1 MNQESTS
8 RRQDLGLSVITL
20 SAGPLLILCGSA
32 LAPTVAGPAP
42 NTGPLGAVVSQ
53 SFADLR
59 RSSLQTL
66 DEVMG
71 LAAVA
76 GGVLLTLLTL
86 GSVLMAAA
94 AVVSH
99 RVGALR
105 AEHLFNSLSPS
116 FMRRTLIVTLS
127 AHLAVG
133 GLAASPA
140 LAHAVPTADQGIA
153 ADAPP
158 APTFITTS
166 PASPTST
173 ASPTSPTDPA
183 STAETEASMT
193 PLFTPTA
200 PAAPAERHQGAGQ
213 RTDPGE
219 EDRITVRPGD
229 TLWGLVSAELGP
241 GATDWEI
248 AREWPRWYELNA
260 APIGDDP
267 GTLAPGIVLDKP
279 PAAR

>member
-1 MNQESTS
+1 
-8 RRQDLGLSVITL
+8 
-20 SAGPLLILCGSA
+20 
-32 LAPTVAGPAP
+32 
-42 NTGPLGAVVSQ
+42 
-53 SFADLR
+53 
-59 RSSLQTL
+59 
-66 DEVMG
+66 
-71 LAAVA
+71 
-76 GGVLLTLLTL
+76 
-86 GSVLMAAA
+86 
-94 AVVSH
+94 
-99 RVGALR
+99 
-105 AEHLFNSLSPS
+105 
-116 FMRRTLIVTLS
+116 
-127 AHLAVG
+127 
-133 GLAASPA
+133 
-140 LAHAVPTADQGIA
+140 
-153 ADAPP
+153 
-158 APTFITTS
+158 
-166 PASPTST
+166 
-173 ASPTSPTDPA
+173 
-183 STAETEASMT
+183 MT